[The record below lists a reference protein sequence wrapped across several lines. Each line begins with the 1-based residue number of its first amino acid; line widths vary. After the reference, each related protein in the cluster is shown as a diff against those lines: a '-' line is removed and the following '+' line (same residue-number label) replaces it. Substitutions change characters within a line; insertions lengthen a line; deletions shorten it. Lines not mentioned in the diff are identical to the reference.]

1 MTPQSSYGE
10 CQSAFASLIN
20 RPSRKVRIEAN
31 LEYDIL
37 SNSNKYIKNGNFI
50 KSKKISYLLYYSRTF
65 R

>member
-31 LEYDIL
+31 LEYEIL

-50 KSKKISYLLYYSRTF
+50 KSKKRSNK
-65 R
+65 